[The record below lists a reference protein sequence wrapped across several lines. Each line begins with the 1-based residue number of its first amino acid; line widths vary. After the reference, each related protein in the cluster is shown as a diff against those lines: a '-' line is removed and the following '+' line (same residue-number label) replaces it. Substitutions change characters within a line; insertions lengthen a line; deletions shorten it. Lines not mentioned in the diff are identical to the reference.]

1 MEDFDLKKYLTENK
15 LTEMTKREKSIMN
28 PLKKFKTS
36 GRKITDKEQQLID
49 EVETNLDNWRWL
61 QGVFVEFGN
70 IFLAVGYRLS
80 PNELLEIME
89 LMKKYRM
96 NLDAPD
102 DYTRRHGYD
111 SMVLRLY
118 YN

>member
-1 MEDFDLKKYLTENK
+1 
-15 LTEMTKREKSIMN
+15 MTKREKSIIN
-28 PLKKFKTS
+28 PLKKIKAS

-49 EVETNLDNWRWL
+49 EVETNLEDWRWL
-61 QGVFVEFGN
+61 QGVFEEFGD

-80 PNELLEIME
+80 TGELLEIMK
-89 LMKKYRM
+89 LMEKYRM

>member
-1 MEDFDLKKYLTENK
+1 
-15 LTEMTKREKSIMN
+15 MTKREKSIIN
-28 PLKKFKTS
+28 PLKKIKAS
-36 GRKITDKEQQLID
+36 GRKTTDKEQKLID
-49 EVETNLDNWRWL
+49 EVETNLGDWRWL
-61 QGVFVEFGN
+61 QGVFEEFGD

-80 PNELLEIME
+80 VNELSEIMK